1 MKKEYE
7 ELMNDVVTPS
17 EVEERTT
24 AKYNEWKKRNGL
36 ALPKADAIRKPDA
49 IRTDKWAKAE
59 AVTDKIMAKNGYEW
73 DGDDWVKQ

>member
-1 MKKEYE
+1 MKKEHE

-17 EVEERTT
+17 EVDEGITV
-24 AKYNEWKKRNGL
+24 KYNHWKKKCGL

-49 IRTDKWAKAE
+49 IRTDKWAKAS
-59 AVTDKIMAKNGYEW
+59 AVTDKIMTKNGYKW